1 MSVEGIC
8 PTIRPMSVETC
19 SIAIAAMDDS
29 KRCVNVGQCREALF
43 TYVVER
49 LTQGHPSPAARL
61 LLPLPVPLSGA
72 IFRSESRGAAAS
84 LTLTITDRSTN
95 SKPGD
100 YHRVI

>member
-1 MSVEGIC
+1 MSVEGTC

-49 LTQGHPSPAARL
+49 STQGHPSPAARL
-61 LLPLPVPLSGA
+61 SPPSSGSALRCNFPLRVT
-72 IFRSESRGAAAS
+72 RRGGIVDS
-84 LTLTITDRSTN
+84 
-95 SKPGD
+95 
-100 YHRVI
+100 HHH